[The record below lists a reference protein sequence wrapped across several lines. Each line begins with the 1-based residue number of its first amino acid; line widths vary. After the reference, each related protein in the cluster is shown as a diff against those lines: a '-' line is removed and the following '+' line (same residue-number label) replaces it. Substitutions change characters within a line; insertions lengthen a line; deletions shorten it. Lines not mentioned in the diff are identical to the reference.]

1 MMDYVDRLRRFN
13 QSEKYAVEMEFM
25 FSLVNAKQG
34 DSILD
39 YGCGLGKM
47 VELLRKQNSNA
58 FGYDVVWYED
68 SEPPEWWIRNTEQ
81 VFDHVY
87 FMHSLAHIP
96 NVDKVLKKI
105 RGYAESI
112 SIITPN
118 LDWLELK
125 GQYGYDPDPT
135 VVQHF
140 TSETLE
146 SLVTSCG
153 FKPLLQGQ
161 FGARL
166 NNQHERLFLKAV

>member
-1 MMDYVDRLRRFN
+1 MDYVDRLRRFN
-13 QSEKYAVEMEFM
+13 ESEKYAIEMEFM
-25 FSLVNAKQG
+25 FSLMNLKSS
-34 DSILD
+34 DTILD
-39 YGCGLGKM
+39 YGCGLGTM
-47 VELLRKQNSNA
+47 VNVLRVRDYTT

-68 SEPPEWWIRNTEQ
+68 SEPPEWWIRNTER

-96 NVDKVLKKI
+96 DIEKVLKKM

-135 VVQHF
+135 VVNHF

-146 SLVTSCG
+146 SLVTTAG

-161 FGARL
+161 FGTL
-166 NNQHERLFLKAV
+166 LKGQHERLFMKAV

>member
-1 MMDYVDRLRRFN
+1 MDYVDRLRRFN
-13 QSEKYAVEMEFM
+13 DSEKYSIEMEFM
-25 FSLVNAKQG
+25 FSLVTNIPWH
-34 DSILD
+34 SILD

-47 VELLRKQNSNA
+47 VRELRARGFNA
-58 FGYDVVWYED
+58 FGYDVLWYED

-161 FGARL
+161 FGTL
-166 NNQHERLFLKAV
+166 LKTQHERLFMKAI